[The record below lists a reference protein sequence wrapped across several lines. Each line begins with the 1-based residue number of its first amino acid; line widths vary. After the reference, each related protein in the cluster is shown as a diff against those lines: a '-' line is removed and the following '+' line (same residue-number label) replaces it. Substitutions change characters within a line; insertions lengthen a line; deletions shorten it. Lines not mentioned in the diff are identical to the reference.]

1 MKKNQRKSVLIIA
14 VCLIVLAG
22 FALNAQIANAEQT
35 TIVLTDANP
44 DFTITTGTTAT
55 VYGTAGA
62 NHVTIE
68 SGADVRLVNFPGSNT
83 ITIKADSSNF
93 TVSRS
98 GAAVTFQGAD
108 SQESGAG
115 GTVIKIPATRTAQTI
130 IFNDT
135 TSMLV
140 IENGKVML
148 NSTEITTT
156 AVQLGNDDDGELDT
170 SFLELEQPGTYEVQ
184 SDLTLQNSVRILTTE
199 ARQKRD
205 ADQKARNSGKQTR
218 AAEDIVLDEELS
230 QIIITNPAA
239 AYAVGDVLVLD
250 DSSWKVT
257 EISIN
262 GTATTLN
269 VQSAEL
275 DEIVKDGSVSF
286 NVTPNWSEGQFDG
299 EDAYLLQKDAESYF
313 TPSRKNRS
321 LRALSGSDVD
331 SEGAINLDDI
341 YLFEFVTKYDSSTG
355 NYVVD
360 WTKSSLLGFY
370 LDDEKPGCTGCCSKH
385 GGVICN
391 ASGFNTCADEEPLS
405 VKCQA
410 KKCNKCP
417 VNASVTKEGIIRGR
431 ITDGQIKIVPT
442 IKGDYNLLNKTA
454 NSKMDMVVIFDATV
468 EISSVGRVSFDFEEL
483 LLPKIKVPVN
493 IGGVI
498 MDIELEMPV
507 KFSLDASVSGVA
519 TFEYHSSYAV
529 KLDMEYE
536 NGSGSY
542 KHKFD
547 RVSEKKNVSLNI
559 EGGIEAK
566 LSLIPKATLRFY
578 KVLGPFVELEPYI
591 KGVLTKTLVS
601 GVLDWKANEK
611 DLYLGVLLRGGLSV
625 IKLGNYRT
633 PNIKLYDKSWDIVKP
648 TTTPPDPVITTSK
661 VPDTGVTKCY
671 DNEKEIPCPSEGED
685 FYGQDGNYS
694 INPMSYTK
702 LDDNGNDLPITAT
715 SWAMVRDNVTG
726 LIWENNSHNSTWD
739 NAPNVI
745 AELNN
750 TKFGGYSDWRLPTI
764 QELGGIVD
772 FSVPYPGPTINIS
785 YFKDTFTSFYWSS
798 TTYSHLT
805 YGAWGVY
812 FYYGDDGSRNKL
824 SYYYVRAVRGGQSV
838 IGLFDNLVINGN
850 GTVTDSATGL
860 MWQQDTSNN
869 YMTWKEALSYYENL
883 NLGGYTDWRLPTVKE
898 LRSIVDYSVH
908 SPAIDIS
915 VFKDTIASFYWSST
929 TNSYY
934 TYYAWGVSFYYGDAR
949 SYHKYSNGYVRA
961 VRGGQ

>member
-22 FALNAQIANAEQT
+22 FALNAQIVNAEQT

-68 SGADVRLVNFPGSNT
+68 IGADVRLVNFPGSNT
-83 ITIKADSSNF
+83 ITINADSSNF

-108 SQESGAG
+108 GQESGAG

-140 IENGKVML
+140 IDNGKVML

-170 SFLELEQPGTYEVQ
+170 SFLELEQPGTYEVE

-257 EISIN
+257 GVSAN
-262 GTATTLN
+262 GTTTTLN

-275 DEIVKDGSVSF
+275 DEIVKDGSVFF

-299 EDAYLLQKDAESYF
+299 EDAYLLQKDAKSYF

-341 YLFEFVTKYDSSTG
+341 YLFEFVTKYNSSTG

-405 VKCQA
+405 AKCQA

-715 SWAMVRDNVTG
+715 SWVMVRDNVTG
-726 LIWENNSHNSTWD
+726 LIWENKKHSVSSWN

-745 AELNN
+745 AELNS
-750 TKFGGYSDWRLPTI
+750 TKFGQYSNWRLPTI
-764 QELGGIVD
+764 KELSTIVD
-772 FSVPYPGPTINIS
+772 YNMLYFGAVNTN
-785 YFKDTFTSFYWSS
+785 YFKDMSSFYWSS
-798 TTYSHLT
+798 TTYSFDL
-805 YGAWGVY
+805 AWGVSFGIGY
-812 FYYGDDGSRNKL
+812 NYQYPKYNDGSVK
-824 SYYYVRAVRGGQSV
+824 AVRGGQS
-838 IGLFDNLVINGN
+838 IGLFDNWVVNGN
-850 GTVTDSATGL
+850 GTVTDSATDL
-860 MWQQDTSNN
+860 MWQQDTPDNS
-869 YMTWKEALSYYENL
+869 MTWEDALSYCQTL
-883 NLGGYTDWRLPTVKE
+883 DLGGYTDWRLPTIKE
-898 LRSIVDYSVH
+898 LRSIVDYSSY
-908 SPAIDIS
+908 SPAIDTNI
-915 VFKDTIASFYWSST
+915 FKDIIASFYWSST
-929 TNSYY
+929 TDSYY
-934 TYYAWGVSFYYGDAR
+934 TYVAHGVDFHYGSDKGHYKI
-949 SYHKYSNGYVRA
+949 SDHYVRA